1 MSRKEDIDKLNS
13 LLAEVNAL
21 AEKLNKE
28 YEESAVQEDT
38 KPDVLA
44 HYKSAF
50 QEDKGSNVYYLD
62 MNSEIKDAY
71 DYGDGLP
78 FSKGDIYA
86 SNYYNPYH
94 MYLSEEY
101 AKKAAKMK
109 KFNDML
115 LAYKW
120 SHDRTYEPDWSDS
133 DTVKYFVYYD
143 TSDETYSADCTCVC
157 DKNTVHRSRM
167 PADHHVRVCIRKD
180 KPVNNCLELKR
191 CPFRS
196 HDFRISVPGTYHGF

>member
-1 MSRKEDIDKLNS
+1 MLRKEDIDKLNS

-28 YEESAVQEDT
+28 YEESAVQEDM

-44 HYKSAF
+44 DYKFAF
-50 QEDKGSNVYYLD
+50 QEYNESNLYFLD
-62 MNSEIKDAY
+62 SNSEVKDLF
-71 DYGDGLP
+71 GNDGPFP
-78 FSKGDIYA
+78 FSESGRYA
-86 SNYYNPYH
+86 SDYYNSYH

-120 SHDRTYEPDWSDS
+120 CHDRTYEPDWSDS
-133 DTVKYFVYYD
+133 DSIKYYVHYNIGREIY
-143 TSDETYSADCTCVC
+143 EVECTYVC
-157 DKNTVHRSRM
+157 DKNTVYFSTRNRAEDCANWLNSID
-167 PADHHVRVCIRKD
+167 PKG
-180 KPVNNCLELKR
+180 EL
-191 CPFRS
+191 
-196 HDFRISVPGTYHGF
+196 VG

>member
-1 MSRKEDIDKLNS
+1 MSRKEDMDKLNS

-28 YEESAVQEDT
+28 YSENAIMENT

-44 HYKSAF
+44 AYKSVF
-50 QEDKGSNVYYLD
+50 QGKTDSDVYYID
-62 MNSEIKDAY
+62 MNSEIRVAH

-78 FSKGDIYA
+78 FSKGGVYA

-115 LAYKW
+115 LAFKW
-120 SHDRTYEPDWSDS
+120 CHDRTYEPDWSDLDS
-133 DTVKYFVYYD
+133 FKYYVNYNIGDKMYE
-143 TSDETYSADCTCVC
+143 SGCTCVFHGN
-157 DKNTVHRSRM
+157 KVYFSTR
-167 PADHHVRVCIRKD
+167 IRAEECAEWLNSIDPKG
-180 KPVNNCLELKR
+180 ELV
-191 CPFRS
+191 
-196 HDFRISVPGTYHGF
+196 I

>member
-21 AEKLNKE
+21 AEKINKE
-28 YEESAVQEDT
+28 YSESAIMENT

-44 HYKSAF
+44 AYKTAF
-50 QEDKGSNVYYLD
+50 VFKEESDDRAYFLD
-62 MNSEIKDAY
+62 SNSEVKSCAIVGTCCPFTEGDRCAS
-71 DYGDGLP
+71 DYNN
-78 FSKGDIYA
+78 S
-86 SNYYNPYH
+86 YH

-120 SHDRTYEPDWSDS
+120 CHDKTYEPDWFDSDS
-133 DTVKYFVYYD
+133 IKYYVYYD
-143 TSDETYSADCTCVC
+143 TSYETYSADCTFVC
-157 DKNTVHRSRM
+157 RNTVYFSTR
-167 PADHHVRVCIRKD
+167 IRAEDCAEWLNSIDPKG
-180 KPVNNCLELKR
+180 ELVK
-191 CPFRS
+191 
-196 HDFRISVPGTYHGF
+196 

>member
-28 YEESAVQEDT
+28 YEESAVQNNEE
-38 KPDVLA
+38 PDVLA
-44 HYKSAF
+44 HYKSVF
-50 QEDKGSNVYYLD
+50 QEDMDCYVYFID
-62 MNSEIKDAY
+62 SNSEVKGIGNGGAF
-71 DYGDGLP
+71 P
-78 FSKGDIYA
+78 FSESGRFA
-86 SNYYNPYH
+86 SDYYNPYH

-120 SHDRTYEPDWSDS
+120 SYDKTYEPDWSDS
-133 DTVKYFVYYD
+133 DNVKYYVYYD
-143 TSDETYSADCTCVC
+143 ISDGMYSADGTYVY
-157 DKNTVHRSRM
+157 DGNTVYFSTR
-167 PADHHVRVCIRKD
+167 VRAEECAEWFNRIDPKG
-180 KPVNNCLELKR
+180 ELVR
-191 CPFRS
+191 
-196 HDFRISVPGTYHGF
+196 

>member
-21 AEKLNKE
+21 AEKINKE
-28 YEESAVQEDT
+28 YSESAIMENT

-50 QEDKGSNVYYLD
+50 HYQEESDGRAYFLD
-62 MNSEIKDAY
+62 SNSEVKSCPIVSTCCPFTEGDRCAS
-71 DYGDGLP
+71 DYNN
-78 FSKGDIYA
+78 S
-86 SNYYNPYH
+86 YH

-101 AKKAAKMK
+101 AEKAAKMK

-120 SHDRTYEPDWSDS
+120 CHDKTYEPDWSDS
-133 DTVKYFVYYD
+133 DNIKFYVYYD
-143 TSDETYSADCTCVC
+143 TSDETYSAGATYVC
-157 DKNTVHRSRM
+157 DSNAVYFSTRIRAEDCANWLNSIN
-167 PADHHVRVCIRKD
+167 PEGELVR
-180 KPVNNCLELKR
+180 
-191 CPFRS
+191 
-196 HDFRISVPGTYHGF
+196 

>member
-13 LLAEVNAL
+13 LLEEVNAL
-21 AEKLNKE
+21 AKKINEEYSESAIMENKE
-28 YEESAVQEDT
+28 
-38 KPDVLA
+38 PDVLA
-44 HYKSAF
+44 DYESAF
-50 QEDKGSNVYYLD
+50 QKDYDIDVYFLD
-62 MNSEIKDAY
+62 YNSEINDTHN
-71 DYGDGLP
+71 YGDGLP
-78 FSKGDIYA
+78 FSKGGVYA

-133 DTVKYFVYYD
+133 DNVKYYVYYD
-143 TSDETYSADCTCVC
+143 TSDGMYSADCTYVY
-157 DKNTVHRSRM
+157 DRNTVYFSTKIRAEDC
-167 PADHHVRVCIRKD
+167 ADWLNSIDPKGELVR
-180 KPVNNCLELKR
+180 
-191 CPFRS
+191 
-196 HDFRISVPGTYHGF
+196 

>member
-21 AEKLNKE
+21 AEKINKE
-28 YEESAVQEDT
+28 YSENAIMENK

-44 HYKSAF
+44 DYKSAF

-71 DYGDGLP
+71 NYGGGLP
-78 FSKGDIYA
+78 FSESGRYA
-86 SNYYNPYH
+86 SDYYNPYH
-94 MYLSEEY
+94 VYLSEKY

-115 LAYKW
+115 LVFKW
-120 SHDRTYEPDWSDS
+120 CHDKTYEPDWFDSDS
-133 DTVKYFVYYD
+133 IKYYVYYD
-143 TSDETYSADCTCVC
+143 TSYESYSADRTYVC
-157 DKNTVHRSRM
+157 DRNTVYFSTR
-167 PADHHVRVCIRKD
+167 IRAEECAEWLNSIDPKGD
-180 KPVNNCLELKR
+180 LVK
-191 CPFRS
+191 
-196 HDFRISVPGTYHGF
+196 

>member
-1 MSRKEDIDKLNS
+1 MSYREDIDKLNN

-21 AEKLNKE
+21 AEKINKE
-28 YEESAVQEDT
+28 YSESAIMENT

-50 QEDKGSNVYYLD
+50 QEDSGSDVYYLD
-62 MNSEIKDAY
+62 MNSEIKDTH
-71 DYGDGLP
+71 DYGNGLP
-78 FSKGDIYA
+78 FSKGGIYA
-86 SNYYNPYH
+86 SNYYNPYR

-120 SHDRTYEPDWSDS
+120 SHDITYEPDWSDS
-133 DTVKYFVYYD
+133 DTVKYYVYYD
-143 TSDETYSADCTCVC
+143 TSDGVYSVDCTYVC
-157 DKNTVHRSRM
+157 GKNTVYFSTNSGAEDC
-167 PADHHVRVCIRKD
+167 ADWLNSIDPKG
-180 KPVNNCLELKR
+180 ELLL
-191 CPFRS
+191 
-196 HDFRISVPGTYHGF
+196 

>member
-13 LLAEVNAL
+13 LISEINAL

-44 HYKSAF
+44 DYKSAF
-50 QEDKGSNVYYLD
+50 QEYNESDLYFLD
-62 MNSEIKDAY
+62 SNSEVK
-71 DYGDGLP
+71 GLSYIGGASP
-78 FSKGDIYA
+78 FSENGRYA
-86 SNYYNPYH
+86 SHYYNLYH
-94 MYLSEEY
+94 VYLSEEY

-120 SHDRTYEPDWSDS
+120 CHDKTYEPDWSDS
-133 DTVKYFVYYD
+133 DSIKYYVYYD
-143 TSDETYSADCTCVC
+143 KSDEAYSSGCTYVC
-157 DKNTVHRSRM
+157 GGNTVCFSTRIQ
-167 PADHHVRVCIRKD
+167 ADDCADWLNSIDPKG
-180 KPVNNCLELKR
+180 EL
-191 CPFRS
+191 
-196 HDFRISVPGTYHGF
+196 VG